1 MTRHKRSVHAERW
14 LLLLVLAIMLAQGLV
29 RMVVAPLWAHYDEPT
44 HFEYVRYVA
53 EHRELPAKSR
63 PDFDILERIAATFG
77 SAQIGSCRERDISA
91 GETAC
96 LRPGHQFGE
105 MPAYYILQA
114 AVQVL
119 LSPPTIEQQV
129 WLARGVS
136 VLLAVLVAWLAYLTV
151 KRVFPDDALLALGT
165 PLIIALIFA
174 YTDLMSAV
182 NNDVGAVAAFTLMIL
197 SVTVVIRSGFRVQT
211 VLLLATG
218 MALCVVT
225 KSTTWAGV
233 PLAAFGLLLA
243 VWPRLPRAVRIA
255 LIAAAILAVLV
266 AFDWTAS
273 GGPQLRSQINQM
285 VPVGDLNRRLRTW
298 YDWRANGPA
307 YWAAIRWQFVSFWS
321 AFSMGVAGLPTW
333 GIAALAVISG
343 AGGLGLIVALIRH
356 LRAGT
361 LRGDQWRALLFFV
374 TVAAT
379 ALLMSLLRID
389 PPDAEGRIHYIPT
402 ARHFYIAIV
411 PTVMLLL
418 AGLGAWLPRRGRLY
432 GLALLALL
440 LFALGVWSVLAVQ
453 VPWFAA
459 NWPIPYQP

>member
-1 MTRHKRSVHAERW
+1 MTSQGQVARSERW
-14 LLLLVLAIMLAQGLV
+14 LLPLVLVVVLALGLV
-29 RMVVAPLWAHYDEPT
+29 RIVVAPLWAHYDEPT

-53 EHRELPAKSR
+53 EHRELPAKSS
-63 PDFDILERIAATFG
+63 PDYDILERIAATFG
-77 SAQIGSCRERDISA
+77 SAQIGGCRERDISA
-91 GETAC
+91 EEAAC

-105 MPAYYILQA
+105 MPTYYILQA

-119 LSPPTIEQQV
+119 VGPEIVEAQV
-129 WLARGVS
+129 RLARGVS
-136 VLLAVLVAWLAYLTV
+136 VLLSVLVAWLAYLTV
-151 KRVFPDDALLALGT
+151 KRVFPDDTLLALGT
-165 PLIIALIFA
+165 PLIMALIFA

-197 SVTVVIRSGFRVQT
+197 GVTVVIRNGFRVQT
-211 VLLLATG
+211 VLLLAAG
-218 MALCVVT
+218 VALCFLV
-225 KSTTWAGV
+225 KSSTWIGV
-233 PLAAFGLLLA
+233 PLAGFGLLLA

-255 LIAAAILAVLV
+255 LIAAAVLAVLV

-285 VPVGDLNRRLRTW
+285 VPVGDLNRRLRSW
-298 YDWRANGPA
+298 YNWGANGPA
-307 YWAAIRWQFVSFWS
+307 YWVAIRWQFVSFWS

-333 GIAALAVISG
+333 GIAVLAVISG
-343 AGGLGLIVALIRH
+343 VGAIGLIVALIRH
-356 LRAGT
+356 LRAGS
-361 LRGDQWRALLFFV
+361 LQSDQWRALLFFV
-374 TVAAT
+374 AVVAT

-418 AGLGAWLPRRGRLY
+418 VGLGAWLPRRGRLY

-453 VPWFAA
+453 VPWFVA
-459 NWPIPYQP
+459 NWPVPY